1 MMKAVFKQNR
11 THKITICARKH
22 RIYLLPMHD
31 VDTIK
36 EGVEWVQNHCKKGP
50 RPKHKSYFALV
61 ELLGDVEYTPIEES

>member
-22 RIYLLPMHD
+22 RMYLLPMVD
-31 VDTIK
+31 VDSIK

-50 RPKHKSYFALV
+50 RPKREAHFALV
-61 ELLGDVEYTPIEES
+61 ELLGDVDYTQMEES